1 MIVGIDWDL
10 EILRP
15 SDGNLDAIGG
25 ILNKMSSDGIVSSVG
40 ISDAVFD
47 VVGEELSNY
56 LTTNILA
63 GVVCGDIAGFTVTL
77 AAASEAWVGAEKGNN
92 GAKRVVVSL
101 KLKMCED

>member
-15 SDGNLDAIGG
+15 SDGNLDAIRG
-25 ILNKMSSDGIVSSVG
+25 ILNKMASDGIVSSVG

-63 GVVCGDIAGFTVTL
+63 GVVCGDIA
-77 AAASEAWVGAEKGNN
+77 ASEAWVGAEKGNN